1 MSGSPQNLI
10 AELGRQL
17 GLPQLAWDSE
27 GECALLFDDD
37 LHAELRYA
45 PDDGLLH
52 LAAEV
57 GALPADAAGEL
68 LRRMAMANL
77 DPGNLGHCTLALDR
91 DTVVVGRC
99 LAAQDLASGTVMD
112 ALRQLVLTAKTWRS
126 CLGGPSVAAV
136 AV

>member
-1 MSGSPQNLI
+1 MTESPQELI

-17 GLPQLAWDSE
+17 GLPQLAWDGE

-37 LHAELRYA
+37 LHAELRYSS
-45 PDDGLLH
+45 DDGLLH

-57 GALPADAAGEL
+57 GALPVETAGDL

-77 DPGNLGHCTLALDR
+77 DPGNLGLCHIALDR

-99 LAAQDLASGTVMD
+99 LASQDLTSGILID
-112 ALRQLVLTAKTWRS
+112 ALRQTVLTAKTWRS
-126 CLGGPSVAAV
+126 CLHGAV
-136 AV
+136 

>member
-1 MSGSPQNLI
+1 MSASLQNLI

-27 GECALLFDDD
+27 GECALVFDDD

-57 GALPADAAGEL
+57 GALPVDDAGDL

-77 DPGNLGHCTLALDR
+77 DPGNLGQCLLALDR
-91 DTVVVGRC
+91 DTILVGRC
-99 LAAQDLASGTVMD
+99 LSAQDLASDTVID
-112 ALRQLVLTAKTWRS
+112 ALRQMVLTAKTWRS
-126 CLGGPSVAAV
+126 CLHGAV
-136 AV
+136 

>member
-1 MSGSPQNLI
+1 MRSSPQNFI

-17 GLPQLAWDSE
+17 GLPQLAWDGE

-37 LHAELRYA
+37 LHAELRHA

-57 GALPADAAGEL
+57 GVLPADAAGDL

-77 DPGNLGHCTLALDR
+77 DPGNLGLCTLALDR

-99 LAAQDLASGTVMD
+99 LETQDLSSDTLIA
-112 ALRQLVLTAKTWRS
+112 ALRQLVLTARTWRS
-126 CLGGPSVAAV
+126 GLCEAT
-136 AV
+136 